1 MYIDSGDQENQDSN
15 DDVIELDNTDH
26 EHFKQMLDNII
37 PNANENLVLLL
48 KSQKENIECKLTQNR

>member
-1 MYIDSGDQENQDSN
+1 
-15 DDVIELDNTDH
+15 
-26 EHFKQMLDNII
+26 MLDNII